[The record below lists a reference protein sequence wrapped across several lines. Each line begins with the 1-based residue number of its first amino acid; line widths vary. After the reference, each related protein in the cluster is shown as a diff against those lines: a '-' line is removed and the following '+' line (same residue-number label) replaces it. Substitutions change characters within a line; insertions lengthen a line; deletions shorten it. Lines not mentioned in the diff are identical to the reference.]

1 MINCKVCRQEI
12 SKEAKKCPKCGQP
25 NVQINTISSIIT
37 IAAVII
43 FAWYFFGG
51 GLHNQV
57 AAKFVKDYNIAAR
70 QGDPI
75 QMCVQAGLVSAGYL
89 QANDEANY
97 RKWKSKQKADCAA
110 AGL

>member
-1 MINCKVCRQEI
+1 
-12 SKEAKKCPKCGQP
+12 
-25 NVQINTISSIIT
+25 
-37 IAAVII
+37 
-43 FAWYFFGG
+43 
-51 GLHNQV
+51 
-57 AAKFVKDYNIAAR
+57 VKDYNIAAR